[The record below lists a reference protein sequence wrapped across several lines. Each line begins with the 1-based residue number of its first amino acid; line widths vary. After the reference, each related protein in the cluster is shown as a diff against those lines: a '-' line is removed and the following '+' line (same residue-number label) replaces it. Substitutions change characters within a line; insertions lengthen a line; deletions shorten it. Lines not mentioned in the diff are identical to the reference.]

1 MAPKAFKPVPGFTPA
16 PDLNTP
22 AAPAAQPATEA
33 EVLAS
38 VEAIILSK
46 DAHRIV
52 SRLQSGTVRHDRL
65 TATAEELEDAKVEK
79 ALRREQRCIAQGSAD
94 TDNVPQNI

>member
-1 MAPKAFKPVPGFTPA
+1 MPPKPYSNPFLAKPAPKRT
-16 PDLNTP
+16 
-22 AAPAAQPATEA
+22 PATEA

-52 SRLQSGTVRHDRL
+52 SKLPSGAVRHDRL
-65 TATAEELEDAKVEK
+65 EATAAELEAARLEK
-79 ALRREQRCIAQGSAD
+79 ILRREQRCIAQGSAD